1 MTTTVINNLTEEEL
15 EAALAE
21 KRAAKAEEREK
32 KRVQLEA
39 LKMDVI
45 KAISDGALSLHKSMQ
60 AFKKDAFESMNSY
73 YDLLQDYSDR
83 ARDGKGNFTIE
94 SDAYR
99 IKFRNQTIK
108 GFDERADQAEKHI
121 IDFVNHQ
128 WQGDESTR
136 ELIMS
141 LLERKAGAL
150 DIDNVQKLYKLE
162 DRFDNENWIRGLQL
176 LKESYTTTNTKS
188 YIQIEEK
195 DGNGGWNPI
204 VLNFA
209 SI

>member
-1 MTTTVINNLTEEEL
+1 MTTTAINNLTEEEL
-15 EAALAE
+15 EAALAL

-32 KRVQLEA
+32 KRTQLEA
-39 LKMDVI
+39 LKTDVLKSISNGALKLHESI
-45 KAISDGALSLHKSMQ
+45 KA
-60 AFKKDAFESMNSY
+60 FKNSAFESMTSY

-83 ARDGKGNFTIE
+83 MRDGKGNFTIE
-94 SDAYR
+94 NDSFR
-99 IKFRNQTIK
+99 IKFRNQTVR

-121 IDFVNHQ
+121 IDFVNYQ

-162 DRFDNENWIRGLQL
+162 DKFDNENWIRGLQL

-188 YIQIEEK
+188 YIQIEER
-195 DGNGGWNPI
+195 DENGAWNPI